1 MHLPVADQI
10 LTSRTNPQVKRLL
23 HLHARSKRKAG
34 EVFLIEGLRE
44 VHAALRAGV
53 KLEGLYFAE
62 GLFRSGSTA
71 GGLLAEARA
80 QGVPLIALTPALF
93 EKVSTREGPDGV
105 LAVGQ
110 AWVKRLEDIQVK
122 KDPLFLMVEG
132 VEKPGNLGALMRSAE
147 SAGVDALILCDAVI
161 DPLSPSVIRNSQGA
175 VFTIPF
181 VEASQAEVAAFFSVH
196 GITTVAT
203 TPAASTLYWA
213 AELRGPLAILMGSEK
228 AGLTPFWLSQADLQ
242 VKIPLMGAADSLNLA
257 TAAVLTLYEALR
269 QRLLK

>member
-1 MHLPVADQI
+1 
-10 LTSRTNPQVKRLL
+10 
-23 HLHARSKRKAG
+23 
-34 EVFLIEGLRE
+34 
-44 VHAALRAGV
+44 
-53 KLEGLYFAE
+53 
-62 GLFRSGSTA
+62 
-71 GGLLAEARA
+71 
-80 QGVPLIALTPALF
+80 LIALTAALF
-93 EKVSTREGPDGV
+93 EKVSTREGPDGI
-105 LAVGQ
+105 LAIGK
-110 AWVKRLEDIQVK
+110 AWVKRLEDIQFK

-147 SAGVDALILCDAVI
+147 SAGVEALILCAPVI

-181 VEASQAEVAAFFSVH
+181 VEASQAEVVAFFKAH
-196 GITTVAT
+196 GVTTVAT
-203 TPAASTLYWA
+203 TPAASTLYWE

-269 QRLLK
+269 QRLPR